1 MKGRNRAWRTI
12 RGGSLGFLLSI
23 SVSVQAQAQA
33 QAQAQECE
41 PKTYKELVQC
51 ALQTS
56 SAIEVTDR
64 QLKSAEELPGVSGQ
78 FINPELEGE
87 TLQSS
92 GKSETSAS
100 LLFTLELGGKRSARK
115 NEALAEVQK
124 AKASTELS
132 RAGIRLSLIEKLYRL
147 SQLKREKAIAEESFS
162 TFTKIVNQYQKR
174 PALNPEQE
182 VSLSIFKMAVS
193 DQQLRLSR
201 LKSEEEKVLQE
212 LLATTKLKKEQIV
225 SNLPTRRTDWPS
237 VNDDA
242 SAEAAPQTQIAHAE
256 LLSAQSLHAKEVGES
271 WPNLRVGPS
280 LKVQND
286 GAGEETF
293 YGVAVSL
300 PLPLLSLNQSGRA
313 FGRAKVAEAETSFRL
328 VKSQIAGTRR
338 QLVKTYRETVAS
350 LGTAIG
356 SKEIE
361 ERHLHVERH
370 FFKGLVPSS
379 LVIEAHRQLFDL
391 EERRNEAERTALEA
405 LGSIYIIDN
414 SFSEIIL

>member
-1 MKGRNRAWRTI
+1 MKGRNMAWRMFK
-12 RGGSLGFLLSI
+12 GGSLGFLLSSI
-23 SVSVQAQAQA
+23 SVQVH
-33 QAQAQECE
+33 AQECE

-56 SAIEVTDR
+56 SAIVVADK
-64 QLKSAEELPGVSGQ
+64 QLKSAEELPGVAGQ
-78 FINPELEGE
+78 LINPELEGE
-87 TLQSS
+87 TLRRS

-124 AKASTELS
+124 TKASTELS
-132 RAGIRLSLIEKLYRL
+132 RAEIKLSLIEKLYRL
-147 SQLKREKAIAEESFS
+147 SQLRREKAIAEESFS
-162 TFTKIVNQYQKR
+162 TFTKIVSQYQKR

-212 LLATTKLKKEQIV
+212 LLATTKLKKDQV
-225 SNLPTRRTDWPS
+225 TSNLPERRIDWPE
-237 VNDDA
+237 VYNDS
-242 SAEAAPQTQIAHAE
+242 SAESSPQARLAQAE

-280 LKVQND
+280 IKVQND
-286 GAGEETF
+286 GAGEESF

-300 PLPLLSLNQSGRA
+300 PLPLLNLNQSGRA
-313 FGRAKVAEAETSFRL
+313 FGRAKVAEAETSFHL
-328 VKSQIAGTRR
+328 VKNQIVGTRR
-338 QLVKTYRETVAS
+338 QLIKTYRETVAS
-350 LGTAIG
+350 LKAAIG

-414 SFSEIIL
+414 SFSETIL